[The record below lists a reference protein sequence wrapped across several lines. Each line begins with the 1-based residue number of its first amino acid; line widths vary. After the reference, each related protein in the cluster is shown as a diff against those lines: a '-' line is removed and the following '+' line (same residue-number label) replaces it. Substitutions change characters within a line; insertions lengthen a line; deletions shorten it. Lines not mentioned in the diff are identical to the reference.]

1 MKTRIKINERL
12 LSSPYVMPPMATEG
26 TATGEVTGGM
36 IRYYEKMVKNPN
48 FGLFILEH
56 AFVEEWGK
64 ASPKQLSLAKDSDR
78 EGHKKLVEAMKRI
91 RLDAQYFLQLNHAGI
106 KTRREYTGADP
117 IAVAKRPWDKV
128 SRLMTAEDFTR
139 IEEAFAATA
148 VRAKEAGYDG
158 VELHVAHG
166 YLLNQFLSPL
176 TNFRD
181 DDYGKDRVKYPL
193 EVFDAIKKAVGDYPI
208 AVRIGGIETI
218 AGGTT
223 IEEGVEAALR
233 FEETGACLLDM
244 TGGMTGYVRGGH
256 DEPGWFGD
264 LSAAVKEKARIPV
277 MVTGGV
283 KTKEEADKLLEENK
297 ADLIGI
303 GRAFLQN
310 PDWGK

>member
-1 MKTRIKINERL
+1 METRIKINERL
-12 LSSPYVMPPMATEG
+12 LSSPYVMPPMATED

-36 IRYYEKMVKNPN
+36 IAYYEKMVKNPN

-64 ASPKQLSLAKDSDR
+64 ASPKQLSLAKDVHV

-91 RLDAQYFLQLNHAGI
+91 RPDAQYFLQLNHAGI

-139 IEEAFAATA
+139 IEEAFAAAA

-233 FEETGACLLDM
+233 FEKAGACLLDM
-244 TGGMTGYVRGGH
+244 TGGMTGYVREGH

-264 LSAAVKEKARIPV
+264 LSAAVKEKARVPV

>member
-1 MKTRIKINERL
+1 MQTDIKINGRL
-12 LSSPYVMPPMATEG
+12 LSTPYVMPPMATEG

-48 FGLFILEH
+48 FGFFILEH
-56 AFVEEWGK
+56 AFVEERGK
-64 ASPKQLSLAKDSDR
+64 ASPKQLSLAKDSDL
-78 EGHKKLVEAMKRI
+78 EGHKKLVEAMRSI
-91 RLDAQYFLQLNHAGI
+91 NPDAQYFLQLNHAGI

-117 IAVAKRPWDKV
+117 IAVAKRPWDK
-128 SRLMTAEDFTR
+128 SSSLMTAEDFTR
-139 IEEAFAATA
+139 IEEAFAAA
-148 VRAKEAGYDG
+148 ALRAKEAGYDG

-176 TNFRD
+176 TNFRED
-181 DDYGKDRVKYPL
+181 EYGKDRVKYPL
-193 EVFDAIKKAVGDYPI
+193 EVFSAIKKAVGDYPV

-223 IEEGVEAALR
+223 VEEGVAAALR
-233 FEETGACLLDM
+233 FEEAGACLLDM
-244 TGGMTGYVRGGH
+244 TGGMTGYVRKGTE
-256 DEPGWFGD
+256 EPGWFGD

-277 MVTGGV
+277 MLTGGV
-283 KTKEEADKLLEENK
+283 KTKEEADRLLEEDK

-310 PDWGK
+310 PHWGE

>member
-1 MKTRIKINERL
+1 MKTRIKINERS

-26 TATGEVTGGM
+26 TATGEVTDGM
-36 IRYYEKMVKNPN
+36 IRYYEKMVKNSN

-64 ASPKQLSLAKDSDR
+64 ATPKQLSLAKDSDL

-91 RLDAQYFLQLNHAGI
+91 RPDAQYFLQLNHAGI

-128 SRLMTAEDFTR
+128 SRLMTADDFSR
-139 IEEAFAATA
+139 IKEAFVAAA
-148 VRAKEAGYDG
+148 LRAKEGGYDG

-181 DDYGKDRVKYPL
+181 DGYGKDRAKYPL
-193 EVFDAIKKAVGDYPI
+193 EVFSAMKKAVGDYPI
-208 AVRIGGIETI
+208 AVRIGGLE
-218 AGGTT
+218 AMDGGTT
-223 IEEGVEAALR
+223 VDEGVAAALR
-233 FEETGACLLDM
+233 FEKAGACFLDM

-264 LSAAVKEKARIPV
+264 LSAAVKEKASVPV

-283 KTKEEADKLLEENK
+283 KTKDEAETLLKENK

-310 PDWGK
+310 PHWGE

>member
-1 MKTRIKINERL
+1 MKTEIKINERL

-26 TATGEVTGGM
+26 TETGEVTEGM

-56 AFVEEWGK
+56 SFVEKKGK
-64 ASPKQLSLAKDSDR
+64 ASPKQLSIAEDSDIK
-78 EGHKKLVEAMKRI
+78 GHKKLVEAMKKTRP
-91 RLDAQYFLQLNHAGI
+91 DAQYFLQLNHAGI

-117 IAVAKRPWDKV
+117 IAVAKRPWDKT
-128 SRLMTAEDFTR
+128 SSLMTAEDFTR
-139 IEEAFAATA
+139 IEEAFAAAA
-148 VRAKEAGYDG
+148 VRAKEAGYNG

-176 TNFRD
+176 TNFRE
-181 DDYGKDRVKYPL
+181 DDYGKDRVKYSL
-193 EVFDAIKKAVGDYPI
+193 EVFSAIKKAVGDYPV

-223 IEEGVEAALR
+223 VEEGVAAAMR
-233 FEETGACLLDM
+233 FEGAGASFLDM
-244 TGGMTGYVRGGH
+244 TGGMTGYVRK
-256 DEPGWFGD
+256 DVEEPGWFGD
-264 LSAAVKEKARIPV
+264 LSAAVKEKATIPV
-277 MVTGGV
+277 MLTGGV
-283 KTKEEADKLLEENK
+283 KTKEEADKLLKEDK

-310 PDWGK
+310 PDWGE

>member
-1 MKTRIKINERL
+1 MQRDIKMNERL

-26 TATGEVTGGM
+26 TATGEITGGM
-36 IRYYEKMVKNPN
+36 IAYYEKMVKNPN

-56 AFVEEWGK
+56 AFVEERGK
-64 ASPKQLSLAKDSDR
+64 ASPKQLSLAKDSDL
-78 EGHKKLVEAMKRI
+78 EGHKKLVESMKTI
-91 RLDAQYFLQLNHAGI
+91 NPDAQYFLQLNHAGI

-117 IAVAKRPWDKV
+117 IAVAKRPWDKT
-128 SRLMTAEDFTR
+128 SSLMTEEDFTR
-139 IEEAFAATA
+139 IEEAFAAAA

-176 TNFRD
+176 TNFRED
-181 DDYGKDRVKYPL
+181 EYGKDRIKYPL
-193 EVFDAIKKAVGDYPI
+193 EVFSAIKKAVGDYPV
-208 AVRIGGIETI
+208 AVRVGGIETI

-223 IEEGVEAALR
+223 IEEGVDAALR
-233 FEETGACLLDM
+233 FEKAGACLLDM
-244 TGGMTGYVRGGH
+244 TGGMTGYVRKGVE
-256 DEPGWFGD
+256 EPGWFGD
-264 LSAAVKEKARIPV
+264 LSAAVKEKASVPV
-277 MVTGGV
+277 MLTGGV

-310 PDWGK
+310 PHWGE